1 MSPDTTDAVAS
12 SNRREQSCKSPYHGS
27 IPRAASNPSR
37 PLVASLA
44 ATTTVGY
51 GVLFYAYGVL
61 LLPMQEDLGWSRS
74 TLTGAFTCALVVNAL
89 LTIPVGRWLD
99 RHPPRPLLLTG
110 AVTGTALVLTWAA
123 LDQILPFFVVWI
135 GLGACMAALF
145 YEPAFTILTKRL
157 EGRDR
162 HQAVT
167 SVTLVAGLAST
178 IFGPLTAAF
187 ESTWGW
193 RGAVVALAV
202 ILAVVTIPLFAY
214 VLSDRTTGPVVAA
227 RHTDVAPR
235 SALASTQFWGL
246 TAAYLLSSVA
256 TLAIA
261 VHLVP
266 YLRDE
271 GWTSGSAATVLGGV
285 GLVQVLGRSVFAQL
299 TARIPAGP
307 LGTWVL
313 GAKAVGIA
321 ALVLSPTLGGVLVF
335 LLVYGAANG
344 LQTLTRATVV
354 ADLYGAAHYG
364 SISAV
369 ISATSAI
376 AAAFAPFIA
385 AALIELAGAN
395 EPVLWGLAGIAL
407 ASAMINEIAVGTRVR
422 LRRAAITPEDE
433 SPVVPGLET

>member
-1 MSPDTTDAVAS
+1 MLCLLRS
-12 SNRREQSCKSPYHGS
+12 SRS
-27 IPRAASNPSR
+27 
-37 PLVASLA
+37 LVGSLA

-61 LLPMQEDLGWSRS
+61 LLPMQEDLGWRRS
-74 TLTGAFTCALVVNAL
+74 TLTAAFTCALVVNAL

-110 AVTGTALVLTWAA
+110 AVGATGLVLTWAR
-123 LDQILPFFVVWI
+123 LNQILPFFVVWI

-157 EGRDR
+157 EGHAR
-162 HQAVT
+162 HRAVT

-178 IFGPLTAAF
+178 IFGPLTARL
-187 ESTWGW
+187 ESAWGW
-193 RGAVVALAV
+193 RGAVVVLAV
-202 ILAVVTIPLFAY
+202 ILAVVTIPLFGY
-214 VLSDRTTGPVVAA
+214 VFGDKSTGHAVAI

-235 SALASTQFWGL
+235 SALASPQFWGL
-246 TAAYLLSSVA
+246 TAAYLLSAVA

-271 GWTSGSAATVLGGV
+271 GWTSASSATVLGGI
-285 GLVQVLGRSVFAQL
+285 GLVQVLGRSVFARL

-335 LLVYGAANG
+335 LLIYGAANG

-364 SISAV
+364 SISAS
-369 ISATSAI
+369 ISAICAI

-385 AALIELAGAN
+385 AALIEVAGAN
-395 EPVLWGLAGIAL
+395 EPVLWGLAAIAL
-407 ASAMINEIAVGTRVR
+407 MSAMINEIAVGTRAR
-422 LRRAAITPEDE
+422 LRRTAITPEDE